1 MEATTQTRPITWNNT
16 LERYFK
22 EVGEKANCLSWCHKR
37 AEEHFSAKTVIID
50 LPCII
55 IGSVNGFI
63 SVGAKQIFPGDEMA
77 SLYIG
82 VVALFVSLLNT
93 ISSYFS
99 WGRRAEAHKMSSL
112 NYAKLYRFLSVEM
125 SLPREERMMCPDLLK
140 YTKAEYDRLSEI
152 SPLLPPSVIDTF
164 KSRFGKLS
172 GISFPEEANGLHA
185 VAIYKPTTEEPL
197 SPQALSPHSPQV
209 NLTLRKADE

>member
-1 MEATTQTRPITWNNT
+1 MADLSQTRPITWNSS
-16 LERYFK
+16 LEKYFK
-22 EVGEKANCLSWCHKR
+22 EIGEKANCLSWCHKR
-37 AEEHFSAKTVIID
+37 AEEHFSSKTIIID

-55 IGSVNGFI
+55 IGSINGFI
-63 SVGAKQIFPGDEMA
+63 SVGAKQIFPGDEMS

-99 WGRRAEAHKMSSL
+99 WGRRAESHKMSAL

-125 SLPREERMMCPDLLK
+125 SLPRQERMACPDLLK

-172 GISFPEEANGLHA
+172 HISFPEEANGLHS
-185 VAIYKPTTEEPL
+185 VSVY
-197 SPQALSPHSPQV
+197 HSPESAPLPSSPTPTNVSEV
-209 NLTLRKADE
+209 NLTLREVET

>member
-1 MEATTQTRPITWNNT
+1 MEATVQTRPITWNMT

-112 NYAKLYRFLSVEM
+112 NYAKLYRFLSVEL
-125 SLPREERMMCPDLLK
+125 SLPREERMACPDLLK
-140 YTKAEYDRLSEI
+140 YTKSEYDRLSEI

-164 KSRFGKLS
+164 KSRFNKLS

-185 VAIYKPTTEEPL
+185 VSIYKPTPEEPI
-197 SPQALSPHSPQV
+197 SPQPLPPNSPA
-209 NLTLRKADE
+209 LTLREPDTQV

>member
-1 MEATTQTRPITWNNT
+1 MDLTRPITWNPT

-37 AEEHFSAKTVIID
+37 AEELFSTKTIFID

-55 IGSVNGFI
+55 IGSINGFI
-63 SVGAKQIFPGDEMA
+63 SVGAKQIFPGDDMS

-99 WGRRAEAHKMSSL
+99 WGRRAESHKMSSL

-125 SLPREERMMCPDLLK
+125 SLPRDERMAAPDLLK
-140 YTKAEYDRLSEI
+140 YTKTEYDRLSEI
-152 SPLLPPSVIDTF
+152 SPLIPPSVIDTF
-164 KSRFGKLS
+164 KSRFKATTVAL
-172 GISFPEEANGLHA
+172 PEETNGLHA
-185 VAIYKPTTEEPL
+185 VEIYQPSTPAQLPAEQIPANI
-197 SPQALSPHSPQV
+197 SQV
-209 NLTLRKADE
+209 ELTLRQPEA